1 DDPARAGPSHDGPHG
16 IDLPSAWNGISP
28 MTKLNVKLLVWV
40 ATLTLLLGLGLFGLH
55 AFQTGRI
62 ARALLWQAQ
71 HAEEEEHLD
80 LTVKFLS
87 RYLELEPGDN
97 EERAHLGRVLADDR
111 LATSPRARQRALF
124 VLEQVVTREPIRQD
138 SRRLLVRMAMALNR
152 HASAQ
157 EHLLALQKAD
167 PRDGEVLELLGQ
179 TYQALS

>member
-1 DDPARAGPSHDGPHG
+1 
-16 IDLPSAWNGISP
+16 
-28 MTKLNVKLLVWV
+28 
-40 ATLTLLLGLGLFGLH
+40 
-55 AFQTGRI
+55 
-62 ARALLWQAQ
+62 AQ

-138 SRRLLVRMAMALNR
+138 SRRLLVRMPMALNR

-179 TYQALS
+179 TYQALSQPEEAKDCYQKAIAAAPQVVGPYERLARLLLRHPDKADKNPR